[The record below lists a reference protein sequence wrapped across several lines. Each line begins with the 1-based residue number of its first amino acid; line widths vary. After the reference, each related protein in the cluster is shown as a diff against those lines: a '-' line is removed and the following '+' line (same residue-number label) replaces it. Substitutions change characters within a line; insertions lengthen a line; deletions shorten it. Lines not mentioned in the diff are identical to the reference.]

1 MSNVNPPVTT
11 TKAELNRYFQM
22 IDRRVPISVSQFI
35 RWLRMPS
42 SFAVRL
48 VIAILL
54 ILGGIFSFLSVLGIW
69 MLPLGSLLI
78 AQDVPLLQKPLVAAF
93 APFDVEARGHWLRQ
107 IHSDA
112 SLLTGNNFLAAIV
125 PAIGYSLD
133 GLGTDRCACLLG
145 HAG

>member
-1 MSNVNPPVTT
+1 LDNPNVTVPQGTPPEQLFSRACTVTT

-54 ILGGIFSFLSVLGIW
+54 ILGGIFSFLPVLGIW
-69 MLPLGSLLI
+69 MLPLGLLLI
-78 AQDVPLLQKPLVAAF
+78 AQDIPLLQNPLVAAF
-93 APFDVEARGHWLRQ
+93 AWIERKCVKMERQVRLAR
-107 IHSDA
+107 
-112 SLLTGNNFLAAIV
+112 V
-125 PAIGYSLD
+125 PNILITVRA
-133 GLGTDRCACLLG
+133 
-145 HAG
+145 